1 MNDIEKDYNW
11 EKDRTCIQ
19 RPMKMF
25 NYALTLKR
33 MSLMHYEALALKS
46 FIVKQK

>member
-19 RPMKMF
+19 RPNKNVQLCPYTQKNEF
-25 NYALTLKR
+25 NAL
-33 MSLMHYEALALKS
+33 
-46 FIVKQK
+46 